1 MCVQKLNTSIV
12 NTEMFFPASFTNLQG
27 KTFRTFIYN
36 LNCLTNQTIRND
48 GGERNHGKNKRAHFF
63 IMARA

>member
-12 NTEMFFPASFTNLQG
+12 NTEMFFAASFTNLQG

-48 GGERNHGKNKRAHFF
+48 GRERNHEKNRREHLF
-63 IMARA
+63 IMVRA